1 MHLIYYQ
8 HQTLYFFLRSK
19 IIFIHLEFYL
29 MMKKIQITIH
39 NYYTGMP
46 ISDWLISPLRET
58 DGLHG
63 MNCRIIFIGFST
75 KPYF

>member
-1 MHLIYYQ
+1 
-8 HQTLYFFLRSK
+8 
-19 IIFIHLEFYL
+19 

-63 MNCRIIFIGFST
+63 MNCMIIFIGFST